1 MPIEELIEY
10 AVSNRQYSEELSEE
24 ISTYGIS
31 ELLKYVDYPTA
42 LVILERAQEGI
53 MRSRHTLNMYGRK

>member
-1 MPIEELIEY
+1 MPIEELIAY
-10 AVSNRQYSEELSEE
+10 AVANRQYSEDASEE

-53 MRSRHTLNMYGRK
+53 MRAQHTLNMYGRN